1 MHELRLAKYLERMF
15 DIVQCKHKKY
25 LDLEESTIFQ
35 ELEKVV
41 HCQLAINY
49 EHKQDPQFAS

>member
-1 MHELRLAKYLERMF
+1 MHELRLAKYLDRMF

-25 LDLEESTIFQ
+25 LDLDESAVFL

-41 HCQLAINY
+41 QCQLAINY
-49 EHKQDPQFAS
+49 EHKSDP